1 MIYFTAKV
9 NLHIPLLN
17 KLRKLKKNERHGKE
31 CKLHK
36 CLSTH
41 AYHKCKYIFRIWLNQ
56 KIECFKLFMVLIIL
70 LLHYFNA
77 IDCQLKLICIH
88 FLRFHLHLIIAA
100 FTSKLYERKFTF
112 PHQITHLAFL
122 PVSLWAKEWLLY
134 NTKKWSKLLQPCLK
148 RTVSCGDQKQRKVQ
162 RK

>member
-1 MIYFTAKV
+1 M
-9 NLHIPLLN
+9 
-17 KLRKLKKNERHGKE
+17 
-31 CKLHK
+31 HK
-36 CLSTH
+36 CLSAH
-41 AYHKCKYIFRIWLNQ
+41 AQHKSKYIFKIWLNQ
-56 KIECFKLFMVLIIL
+56 KFIFLMLLIIL

-77 IDCQLKLICIH
+77 IDCQLKLIYIH

-122 PVSLWAKEWLLY
+122 TVRLWAKEWLLY

-148 RTVSCGDQKQRKVQ
+148 RTVSCGDQKQRKAQ
-162 RK
+162 RRGKKQINKGFKHKPGYEKKRKHCAVFGRAIAKGVG